1 MTWDQVREI
10 HQSKIGTIGGHSFSH
25 EYLVDFTKD
34 DIIKD
39 IEKSHD
45 DYIKELGSV
54 PKIFSYPFGEYSNE
68 IKKIVVDFGYKL
80 AFGQHSGVIHQ
91 NEDMFE
97 LPRFPINE
105 AYGKID
111 RFNFLLNTSP
121 LPHKF
126 YKPEEKLLS
135 SNNPPNIEIEFLMN
149 VKNIN
154 CFSNEGDQWG
164 PSEVA
169 FLDDNW
175 IRIILKKKF
184 ESRRGKFNC
193 TMQLSD
199 GSWGWFG
206 RQFVINN

>member
-1 MTWDQVREI
+1 
-10 HQSKIGTIGGHSFSH
+10 
-25 EYLVDFTKD
+25 LVDFTKD

-39 IEKSHD
+39 IQKSHD

-105 AYGKID
+105 AYGKVD

-164 PSEVA
+164 PSEVT

>member
-1 MTWDQVREI
+1 
-10 HQSKIGTIGGHSFSH
+10 
-25 EYLVDFTKD
+25 
-34 DIIKD
+34 
-39 IEKSHD
+39 
-45 DYIKELGSV
+45 
-54 PKIFSYPFGEYSNE
+54 
-68 IKKIVVDFGYKL
+68 
-80 AFGQHSGVIHQ
+80 
-91 NEDMFE
+91 
-97 LPRFPINE
+97 
-105 AYGKID
+105 
-111 RFNFLLNTSP
+111 
-121 LPHKF
+121 
-126 YKPEEKLLS
+126 
-135 SNNPPNIEIEFLMN
+135 MN

-164 PSEVA
+164 PSEVT